1 MGLPSARRL
10 PVLSLPKRE
19 SQLASLFTF
28 SPNPRWRV
36 ASERKPRAIRIPEAK
51 PLGERLKEQSKCEQR
66 DAPSERSPAKPTLS
80 DSVIDRNIAALINR
94 KQLRR
99 TEAGVQDRV
108 ADAITGFAGSM
119 NFVYLHIA
127 VYGAWIVINLGWIGF
142 IPEFDSTFVV
152 LAMVA
157 SVEAIFISTF
167 VMISQNRL
175 VKVADERADLD
186 LQVSLLAEHEITR
199 LLSLVTEIAKS
210 LDLPGARNP
219 EFEEL
224 LKDIAPEQ
232 VIDRIKETES
242 RMGE

>member
-1 MGLPSARRL
+1 LFIQPQSARRACFGNENL
-10 PVLSLPKRE
+10 G
-19 SQLASLFTF
+19 
-28 SPNPRWRV
+28 
-36 ASERKPRAIRIPEAK
+36 K
-51 PLGERLKEQSKCEQR
+51 PLGGRLKEQSKR
-66 DAPSERSPAKPTLS
+66 DNFDAPSKIDQARPTLS
-80 DSVIDRNIAALINR
+80 DSVIDRNIAALIKR
-94 KQLRR
+94 RQVKR
-99 TEAGVQDRV
+99 TETSVQDRV
-108 ADAITGFAGSM
+108 ADAVTGLAGSM
-119 NFVYLHIA
+119 KFVYLHVVI
-127 VYGAWIVINLGWIGF
+127 YGAWIVINLGWIG
-142 IPEFDSTFVV
+142 PVPKFDPTFVV

-157 SVEAIFISTF
+157 SVEAIFVSTF

-199 LLSLVTEIAKS
+199 LLSLVTEIAER